1 MRLAAAPASS
11 PASETFRNK
20 KSYLFSVIYK
30 ISSESLKK
38 IDEAI
43 VFLLSNPVKIY
54 PELKTG
60 RQKQYAP
67 PDMQDRFR
75 GKSSKAGSQGR
86 AAGDNG
92 GRRFIRDAR
101 SGPDRS

>member
-1 MRLAAAPASS
+1 MAAAPASS
-11 PASETFRNK
+11 PASEIFRNK

-54 PELKTG
+54 PERKTG

-86 AAGDNG
+86 SVGDNG

>member
-1 MRLAAAPASS
+1 MRSAAAPASS
-11 PASETFRNK
+11 PVSETLRNK

-30 ISSESLKK
+30 ISPESLKK

-54 PELKTG
+54 PERKTG
-60 RQKQYAP
+60 RRKQYAP

-75 GKSSKAGSQGR
+75 GKSGKAGAQGR

-92 GRRFIRDAR
+92 DRRFIRRAYFC
-101 SGPDRS
+101 SDRD

>member
-1 MRLAAAPASS
+1 MAAAPASS
-11 PASETFRNK
+11 PASEILRNK

-54 PELKTG
+54 PERKTG

-75 GKSSKAGSQGR
+75 GKSSKAGSQGF